1 MRLLY
6 FAEAMLRHPI
16 VIIPPALVF
25 AILCGTG
32 KALGL
37 PRLFWN
43 ERWGLRFY
51 AGLAAT
57 LLAAE
62 AFLVSYLLDGLDR
75 RSRRISFFDFLVIGV
90 VVWLALVGWRSLV
103 QGERYRQSKRPK
115 GGIGE
120 NRGIAPAIRR
130 VDHEGLSSK
139 AAVQVPA
146 GALMAG
152 AIVGALIAFL
162 LVSVTQTQFVTR
174 LMEVVP
180 FRALALWR
188 PLPEPELHL
197 LAAAAFVL
205 LLSTFVSLKNRASPA
220 VGLCVLL
227 ALGLAIYTA
236 AEFWAQNAGLAL
248 LMVGPLLWWAG
259 GRRYKLRIPALS
271 ELYAH
276 PVPYPPT
283 IQINEVPE
291 PRPLP
296 YDVAL
301 STGDGGQRRL
311 IVVCAS
317 GGGLRAATWTAAI
330 LGQLDEIEGFRAAT
344 RLLSGASGGMMGA
357 ASWVALL
364 AKRNEAPRIPA
375 PRDTWQEL
383 MNAVAMDDLTP
394 LVRKLVFHDIPLA
407 FIGRDNLQDRAL
419 ALESAWCENLKAR
432 LDINLRISFNDL
444 RRGEA
449 SGQWPSLVFSP
460 MLIEDGRRLI
470 VSNLDLT
477 DINDHYVRW
486 LSSKATGPEPTTG
499 LASRTAYQLWQICPQ
514 AWGHF
519 PLSTAA
525 RLSAAF
531 PYVSPAVLLPTQPRR
546 HVVDAGYYDNYG
558 LELAGNW
565 LRELLEQRK
574 SLLEKSI
581 SGILL
586 IQIRDNVSELSVNP
600 ESDRKR
606 ARTLARER
614 RSTLDSRLSRS
625 LEGLSSPP
633 EGFLAARESVMLFRN
648 DSLLETMSHL
658 YTGAFGADFLTTTVF
673 EFGGEASLSWQLAA
687 EEVQMLRD
695 QAASPG
701 IQLKLQ
707 AIKSWL
713 HKTDYWAREP
723 GQSPSV

>member
-1 MRLLY
+1 MQLLY

-16 VIIPPALVF
+16 VIIPPTLVF

-32 KALGL
+32 KPLGL
-37 PRLFWN
+37 PRLFWQ
-43 ERWGLRFY
+43 ELWVLRFY

-62 AFLVSYLLDGLDR
+62 AFLVAYLLDGLHR
-75 RSRRISFFDFLVIGV
+75 PSRPISFFGFLLIGV
-90 VVWLALVGWRSLV
+90 AVWLVLVGWRSLV
-103 QGERYRQSKRPK
+103 QGGRYRRSKRK
-115 GGIGE
+115 NGGIGE
-120 NRGIAPAIRR
+120 NRGITPAIRR
-130 VDHEGLSSK
+130 VDNEGLVSK

-152 AIVGALIAFL
+152 AALGAVIAFL
-162 LVSVTQTQFVTR
+162 LVLVTQTPSVTR
-174 LMEVVP
+174 HAVSLS
-180 FRALALWR
+180 ALALR
-188 PLPEPELHL
+188 RQLPEPELHL
-197 LAAAAFVL
+197 LAVAALVL
-205 LLSTFVSLKNRASPA
+205 LLGMFVFLRDTASPA

-236 AEFWAQNAGLAL
+236 IEFWLQNAGLGL
-248 LMVGPLLWWAG
+248 LWLGVLLWWAG

-276 PVPYPPT
+276 PVPYPPS
-283 IQINEVPE
+283 IQINELPQ

-301 STGDGGQRRL
+301 STGDGNNGQRRL

-317 GGGLRAATWTAAI
+317 GGGIRAATWTAAI

-344 RLLSGASGGMMGA
+344 RLVTGASGGMMGA

-364 AKRNEAPRIPA
+364 ARRNEAPGNPA
-375 PRDTWQEL
+375 PRGSWHQL
-383 MNAVAMDDLTP
+383 MSAVAMDGLTP

-407 FIGRDNLQDRAL
+407 FIDCDNLQDRAI
-419 ALESAWCENLKAR
+419 ALESAWCENLKAK
-432 LDINLRISFNDL
+432 LDIDLRISFDDL

-449 SGQWPSLVFSP
+449 LGWWPSLILSP

-470 VSNLDLT
+470 VSNLDVT
-477 DINDHYVRW
+477 DMNDNYVRW
-486 LSSKATGPEPTTG
+486 LSSKATGAQPTTG

-514 AWGHF
+514 TWGHF

-531 PYVSPAVLLPTQPRR
+531 PYVSSAVLLPTQPRR

-574 SLLEKSI
+574 SLLEKVI
-581 SGILL
+581 SGILV

-600 ESDRKR
+600 ESDKR
-606 ARTLARER
+606 IERTLLRER
-614 RSTLDSRLSRS
+614 PNALDSRLSRA

-648 DSLLETMSHL
+648 DSLLEAVSHL
-658 YTGAFGADFLTTTVF
+658 YTSAFSPDFLTTTVF
-673 EFGGEASLSWQLAA
+673 EFGGEASLSWHLAA
-687 EEVQMLRD
+687 EEVQLLQA

-723 GQSPSV
+723 PAA

>member
-1 MRLLY
+1 MQLLY

-16 VIIPPALVF
+16 VIIPPTLVF

-32 KALGL
+32 KAFGL

-43 ERWGLRFY
+43 ERWGMRFY

-62 AFLVSYLLDGLDR
+62 AFLVAYLLDGLNR
-75 RSRRISFFDFLVIGV
+75 PSRCISFFDFLVVGV
-90 VVWLALVGWRSLV
+90 VVWLVLVGWRSLV
-103 QGERYRQSKRPK
+103 QGGRYRRSKDQK

-120 NRGIAPAIRR
+120 NRGIAPAIRQ
-130 VDHEGLSSK
+130 VDTEGLSSK

-152 AIVGALIAFL
+152 AAVGALIAFL
-162 LVSVTQTQFVTR
+162 LVSVTQTQSVTR
-174 LMEVVP
+174 LMHVAP
-180 FRALALWR
+180 FSALELWR

-205 LLSTFVSLKNRASPA
+205 LLGTFVSLKNRASPA

-227 ALGLAIYTA
+227 ALGLAVYTA
-236 AEFWAQNAGLAL
+236 IEFWAQNAGLAL
-248 LMVGPLLWWAG
+248 LMLGLLLWWAG

-276 PVPYPPT
+276 PVPYPPS
-283 IQINEVPE
+283 IEINELPQS
-291 PRPLP
+291 RPLP

-301 STGDGGQRRL
+301 STGDSHNGQRRL

-344 RLLSGASGGMMGA
+344 RLVTGASGGMMGA

-364 AKRNEAPRIPA
+364 ARRNEAPGNPA
-375 PRDTWQEL
+375 PRGSWQQL
-383 MNAVAMDDLTP
+383 MSAVAMDGLTP

-419 ALESAWCENLKAR
+419 ALESAWCENLKAK
-432 LDINLRISFNDL
+432 LDINLRISFDDL
-444 RRGEA
+444 RQGEA
-449 SGQWPSLVFSP
+449 SGRWPSLVLSP

-470 VSNLDLT
+470 ISNLDVT

-486 LSSKATGPEPTTG
+486 LSSKATGAEPTTG
-499 LASRTAYQLWQICPQ
+499 LASRTAYQLWQISPQ

-531 PYVSPAVLLPTQPRR
+531 PYISSAVLLPTRPRR

-574 SLLEKSI
+574 SLLEKVI
-581 SGILL
+581 SGILV

-600 ESDRKR
+600 QSDKKR
-606 ARTLARER
+606 ERTLARER
-614 RSTLDSRLSRS
+614 RSVLDSRLSRA
-625 LEGLSSPP
+625 LEGLTSPP

-648 DSLLETMSHL
+648 DSLLETVSHL
-658 YTGAFGADFLTTTVF
+658 YTSAFGADFLTTTVF
-673 EFGGEASLSWQLAA
+673 EFGGEASLSWHLAA
-687 EEVQMLRD
+687 EEVQMLQN

-701 IQLKLQ
+701 IRLKLQ

-713 HKTDYWAREP
+713 HKTDYWASQVR
-723 GQSPSV
+723 

>member
-1 MRLLY
+1 MQLLY

-25 AILCGTG
+25 AILRGTG
-32 KALGL
+32 KAFGL

-43 ERWGLRFY
+43 ERRALRFY

-62 AFLVSYLLDGLDR
+62 AFLVAYLLDGLVR
-75 RSRRISFFDFLVIGV
+75 PSRVSFFHFLVIGL
-90 VVWLALVGWRSLV
+90 VVWLLLIGWRSLV
-103 QGERYRQSKRPK
+103 QGGRYRRSKRQN

-120 NRGIAPAIRR
+120 NRGIAPAIRQ
-130 VDHEGLSSK
+130 VDSEGLSSK
-139 AAVQVPA
+139 ASVQVPT

-152 AIVGALIAFL
+152 AAVGSLIAFL
-162 LVSVTQTQFVTR
+162 LVWATQTQPATR
-174 LMEVVP
+174 LMEVAP
-180 FRALALWR
+180 FSALVRWR
-188 PLPEPELHL
+188 PVPEPELHL
-197 LAAAAFVL
+197 LAAASFVL
-205 LLSTFVSLKNRASPA
+205 LLGTFVSLKDRASPA

-236 AEFWAQNAGLAL
+236 IEFWAQNAGLGL
-248 LMVGPLLWWAG
+248 LVLGLLLWWAG

-271 ELYAH
+271 DLYDH
-276 PVPYPPT
+276 PVPYPPS
-283 IQINEVPE
+283 IQNNELPQ
-291 PRPLP
+291 PPPLP

-301 STGDGGQRRL
+301 NNGDRNNGQRRL

-344 RLLSGASGGMMGA
+344 RLVTGASGGMMA
-357 ASWVALL
+357 AAGWVALL
-364 AKRNEAPRIPA
+364 ARRNEAPRNPA
-375 PRDTWQEL
+375 PRGSWQQL
-383 MNAVAMDDLTP
+383 MSAVAMDSLTP
-394 LVRKLVFHDIPLA
+394 LARKLAFHDIPIA
-407 FIGRDNLQDRAL
+407 FIGRDNLQDRAV
-419 ALESAWCENLKAR
+419 ALESAWCESLKAK
-432 LDINLRISFNDL
+432 LDINLRISFEEL
-444 RRGEA
+444 REGEA
-449 SGQWPSLVFSP
+449 SGRWPSLVLSP

-470 VSNLDLT
+470 ISNLDLT

-486 LSSKATGPEPTTG
+486 LSSKATGAKPTTG
-499 LASRTAYQLWQICPQ
+499 LASRSAYQLWQICPQ

-531 PYVSPAVLLPTQPRR
+531 PYVSSAVLLPTQPRR

-574 SLLEKSI
+574 SLLEKMI
-581 SGILL
+581 SGILV

-600 ESDRKR
+600 ESDKK
-606 ARTLARER
+606 RER
-614 RSTLDSRLSRS
+614 RLPRERRNASDSRLSRA

-648 DSLLETMSHL
+648 DSLLEAVSHL
-658 YTGAFGADFLTTTVF
+658 YTSAFGADYLTTTVF
-673 EFGGEASLSWQLAA
+673 EFGGEASLSWHLAA
-687 EEVQMLRD
+687 EEVQMLQD
-695 QAASPG
+695 QATSPG
-701 IQLKLQ
+701 IRLKLQ

-713 HKTDYWAREP
+713 HKTDYWTN
-723 GQSPSV
+723 

>member
-1 MRLLY
+1 MQLLY

-16 VIIPPALVF
+16 VIIPPVLVF

-32 KALGL
+32 KAFGL

-57 LLAAE
+57 LLVAE
-62 AFLVSYLLDGLDR
+62 AFLVAYLLDGLVR
-75 RSRRISFFDFLVIGV
+75 RPLSSRGISFFDFLVIGIV
-90 VVWLALVGWRSLV
+90 LWLMLVGWRSLV
-103 QGERYRQSKRPK
+103 QGGRYRRSKRPD
-115 GGIGE
+115 GGILE
-120 NRGIAPAIRR
+120 NRGIAPAIRQ
-130 VDHEGLSSK
+130 VDHEGLSAK

-146 GALMAG
+146 GALMGG
-152 AIVGALIAFL
+152 AAVGALIALL
-162 LVSVTQTQFVTR
+162 LVSLSQTQFVTR
-174 LMEVVP
+174 LMEVAP
-180 FRALALWR
+180 FSALAQWR

-197 LAAAAFVL
+197 LAAAAFL
-205 LLSTFVSLKNRASPA
+205 LLLATFVSLKNRASPA

-236 AEFWAQNAGLAL
+236 IEFWAQNAGLGL
-248 LMVGPLLWWAG
+248 LILGLLLWWAG
-259 GRRYKLRIPALS
+259 GRRYKLQIPALS
-271 ELYAH
+271 KLYVH
-276 PVPYPPT
+276 PLPYPP
-283 IQINEVPE
+283 NLENNASPE

-301 STGDGGQRRL
+301 QTGDGHNGPKRL
-311 IVVCAS
+311 IVICTS

-330 LGQLDEIEGFRAAT
+330 LGQLDEIDGFRAAT
-344 RLLSGASGGMMGA
+344 RLVTGASGGMMGA

-364 AKRNEAPRIPA
+364 ARRNEAPAKPA
-375 PRDTWQEL
+375 PKDSWQQF
-383 MNAVAMDDLTP
+383 MRAVAMDSLTP
-394 LVRKLVFHDIPLA
+394 LARKLVFHDIPFA
-407 FIGRDNLQDRAL
+407 FIPRDNLEDRAV
-419 ALESAWCENLKAR
+419 ALESAWYESLKDNL
-432 LDINLRISFNDL
+432 NLRISFEEL
-444 RRGEA
+444 RQGEE
-449 SGQWPSLVFSP
+449 SGRWPSLVLSP

-470 VSNLDLT
+470 ISNLDLT

-486 LSSKATGPEPTTG
+486 LSSKATGTKPTTG
-499 LASRTAYQLWQICPQ
+499 LASRSAYQLWQICPQ

-531 PYVSPAVLLPTQPRR
+531 PYVSSAVLLPTQPRR

-574 SLLEKSI
+574 SLLEKMI
-581 SGILL
+581 SGILV

-600 ESDRKR
+600 ESDKKR
-606 ARTLARER
+606 ARTRPRER
-614 RSTLDSRLSRS
+614 QNAMGSRLSRA
-625 LEGLSSPP
+625 LEGLTSPP
-633 EGFLAARESVMLFRN
+633 EGFLTARDSVMLFRN
-648 DSLLETMSHL
+648 DPLLEAVSHL
-658 YTGAFGADFLTTTVF
+658 YTSAFGPDYLTTTVF
-673 EFGGEASLSWQLAA
+673 EFGGEASLSWHLAK
-687 EEVQMLRD
+687 EEIQMLRA

-707 AIKSWL
+707 AINSWL
-713 HKTDYWAREP
+713 HQTDYWARE
-723 GQSPSV
+723 S